1 MRSSQVESEKQ
12 SSPSR
17 FSSNFMKQNSMKM
30 LQTQGSCNYSDDDQ
44 ESLYGTEEECLMKL
58 MEQRKKVTFF
68 INIIFIFR
76 SILSN

>member
-17 FSSNFMKQNSMKM
+17 FSSNFMKQNSMEM

-44 ESLYGTEEECLMKL
+44 ESLYGT
-58 MEQRKKVTFF
+58 
-68 INIIFIFR
+68 
-76 SILSN
+76 